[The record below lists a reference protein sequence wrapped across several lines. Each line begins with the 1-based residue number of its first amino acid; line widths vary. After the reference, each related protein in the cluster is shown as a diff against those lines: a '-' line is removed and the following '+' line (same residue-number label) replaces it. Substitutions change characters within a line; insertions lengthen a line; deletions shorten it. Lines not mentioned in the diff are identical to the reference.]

1 MDIRVVSLVVFFV
14 LAVLFLK
21 FYASHSYTKQQPA
34 PRLPPGP
41 WQLPLIGC
49 LHHFLLSRFRDL
61 PHRAIHEL
69 SKTYGPLMLL
79 RLGTVPTV
87 VVSSAEVFMEMTKF
101 HDVNFC
107 SRHLSPTAD
116 IISCGGQNIAFSPYN
131 ERWRELRKI
140 CTLNLLSQRRVVQ
153 FRQVREDEVARLI
166 QAITSECSGG
176 QPIDLGEKIVCM
188 VNNTVVRAAIGGQ
201 RCKHQ
206 DEFLHEIE
214 HVFRLLGGFNLVDLY
229 PSSKL
234 IRWFSSSARDID
246 RCQKRMY
253 HILESVIQERAT
265 TVAAEQDDDLLGV
278 LLRLQKDGG
287 MQFALTNESISAVI
301 FDIFSAGSDT
311 SSYTLQWAISE
322 LIKNPRVLLKAQS
335 EVRDTF
341 KGQHVL
347 TEDNMVKLSYM
358 HMVIKETLRGSA
370 VAVNVWAIGRDSK
383 YWNTPEEFQPE
394 RFENSGIDFKGTD
407 FEFVPFGAGRR
418 ICPGMALGLANM
430 ELALASLLYHFDW
443 KLPAGVN
450 NEELDMTEAFGL
462 TIKRKSKILLHGR
475 RYISFST

>member
-21 FYASHSYTKQQPA
+21 FYKSHSYTKQQPA

-87 VVSSAEVFMEMTKF
+87 VVSSAEVFMEMTKL

-140 CTLNLLSQRRVVQ
+140 CTLNLLSQRRVLQ
-153 FRQVREDEVARLI
+153 FRQGREDEVARLI

-206 DEFLHEIE
+206 DEFLHELE
-214 HVFRLLGGFNLVDLY
+214 HVFRLLGGFNLVDFVVKLLTGCRGVI
-229 PSSKL
+229 PLPVGQHVELLAFNL
-234 IRWFSSSARDID
+234 IRRD
-246 RCQKRMY
+246 
-253 HILESVIQERAT
+253 
-265 TVAAEQDDDLLGV
+265 G
-278 LLRLQKDGG
+278 
-287 MQFALTNESISAVI
+287 
-301 FDIFSAGSDT
+301 FSAGQPLD
-311 SSYTLQWAISE
+311 
-322 LIKNPRVLLKAQS
+322 
-335 EVRDTF
+335 
-341 KGQHVL
+341 
-347 TEDNMVKLSYM
+347 ED
-358 HMVIKETLRGSA
+358 A
-370 VAVNVWAIGRDSK
+370 P
-383 YWNTPEEFQPE
+383 TP
-394 RFENSGIDFKGTD
+394 
-407 FEFVPFGAGRR
+407 A
-418 ICPGMALGLANM
+418 ALPPPPPCSRA
-430 ELALASLLYHFDW
+430 
-443 KLPAGVN
+443 
-450 NEELDMTEAFGL
+450 
-462 TIKRKSKILLHGR
+462 
-475 RYISFST
+475 

>member
-1 MDIRVVSLVVFFV
+1 MGCRWSQGAGFAAGESGKCYINVNLCFPDVFPFCFGIGRCILAAACV
-14 LAVLFLK
+14 LHCFWPVCRF
-21 FYASHSYTKQQPA
+21 SHGEA
-34 PRLPPGP
+34 CVPP
-41 WQLPLIGC
+41 
-49 LHHFLLSRFRDL
+49 
-61 PHRAIHEL
+61 
-69 SKTYGPLMLL
+69 
-79 RLGTVPTV
+79 VP
-87 VVSSAEVFMEMTKF
+87 EE
-101 HDVNFC
+101 DV
-107 SRHLSPTAD
+107 
-116 IISCGGQNIAFSPYN
+116 PY
-131 ERWRELRKI
+131 
-140 CTLNLLSQRRVVQ
+140 
-153 FRQVREDEVARLI
+153 
-166 QAITSECSGG
+166 
-176 QPIDLGEKIVCM
+176 
-188 VNNTVVRAAIGGQ
+188 
-201 RCKHQ
+201 
-206 DEFLHEIE
+206 
-214 HVFRLLGGFNLVDLY
+214 
-229 PSSKL
+229 
-234 IRWFSSSARDID
+234 
-246 RCQKRMY
+246 
-253 HILESVIQERAT
+253 LESVIQERAT
-265 TVAAEQDDDLLGV
+265 TVAAELDDDLLGV

-358 HMVIKETLRGSA
+358 HMVIKETLKACLGLRLHPPAALLPRECRETCRIMGYDVPRGSA

-418 ICPGMALGLANM
+418 ICPGMALAARSADDTPNAPRLANM

-443 KLPAGVN
+443 KLPAGLN

-462 TIKRKSKILLHGR
+462 TIKRKSKLLLHAR
-475 RYISFST
+475 RQIL